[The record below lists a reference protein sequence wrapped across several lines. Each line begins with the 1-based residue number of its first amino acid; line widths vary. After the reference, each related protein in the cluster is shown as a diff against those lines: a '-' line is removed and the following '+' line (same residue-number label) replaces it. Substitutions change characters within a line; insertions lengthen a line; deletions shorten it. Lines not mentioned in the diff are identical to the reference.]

1 MSDPIARRNKAQQ
14 GHLLW
19 YDLFHLRGTRRDFLR
34 VGGSVAS
41 LVALGAMPACGRG
54 RRIQVLS
61 DPFTFGVA
69 SGDPLP
75 RSVVLWTRLAPTALE
90 GAGALLEA
98 VAVDWEIAEDE
109 AFTRVARTGSAV
121 APPELGHS
129 VHVEV
134 EGLEPGREYFYRM
147 ITGGEASPVGRT
159 KTAPP
164 SSAPLDEFRFAFA
177 SCQHYEQ
184 GLFTA
189 LRHLSNEDLDLIVH
203 LGDYIYEG
211 APTPDRVRQHE
222 GPEIMTLDDYRAGT
236 RRIVRTP
243 ISKRPTP
250 PRPGSSRRTITRSTM
265 TTPPRS
271 PRAGRRQRRSSCA
284 GPPRTRPST
293 NSCRSAARRCRQGPT
308 CCSIGDC
315 ASAISSR

>member
-1 MSDPIARRNKAQQ
+1 MPRLAQFTFTPHVRSMSDPITRLNKAQQ
-14 GHLLW
+14 GHLRW

-41 LVALGAMPACGRG
+41 LVALGAMPAYGRG

-109 AFTRVARTGSAV
+109 AFTRVAQSGSAV
-121 APPELGHS
+121 ALPELGHS

-147 ITGGEASPVGRT
+147 ITGG
-159 KTAPP
+159 
-164 SSAPLDEFRFAFA
+164 
-177 SCQHYEQ
+177 
-184 GLFTA
+184 
-189 LRHLSNEDLDLIVH
+189 
-203 LGDYIYEG
+203 
-211 APTPDRVRQHE
+211 
-222 GPEIMTLDDYRAGT
+222 
-236 RRIVRTP
+236 
-243 ISKRPTP
+243 
-250 PRPGSSRRTITRSTM
+250 
-265 TTPPRS
+265 
-271 PRAGRRQRRSSCA
+271 
-284 GPPRTRPST
+284 
-293 NSCRSAARRCRQGPT
+293 
-308 CCSIGDC
+308 
-315 ASAISSR
+315 